1 MVTIR
6 RMASKDQYL
15 DHLAN
20 VSIFSNCTK
29 KDLQHIAKAAEEI
42 TVPAGT
48 VLVDQ
53 GQAGREAYIIVE
65 GNATVRRNGKKIT
78 TLGPGAIVGELS
90 LLDRGPRTATVAAD
104 TDLTVLL
111 IDQRHFA
118 PLIDSV
124 PALAHKL
131 LSALAG
137 RIRDLDRQT
146 FG

>member
-1 MVTIR
+1 
-6 RMASKDQYL
+6 MAFKGAYL
-15 DHLAN
+15 DHLAA
-20 VSIFSNCTK
+20 VPLFAACTK
-29 KDLQHIAKAAEEI
+29 KDLQTIAKAADEI

-53 GQAGREAYIIVE
+53 GQAGREAYIIVD
-65 GNATVRRNGKKIT
+65 GTATVRRNGKKIT
-78 TLGPGAIVGELS
+78 TLGAGAIVGELS
-90 LLDRGPRTATVAAD
+90 LLDRGPRTATVTAD
-104 TDLTVLL
+104 TSLTVLV

-118 PLIDSV
+118 AVIDDV